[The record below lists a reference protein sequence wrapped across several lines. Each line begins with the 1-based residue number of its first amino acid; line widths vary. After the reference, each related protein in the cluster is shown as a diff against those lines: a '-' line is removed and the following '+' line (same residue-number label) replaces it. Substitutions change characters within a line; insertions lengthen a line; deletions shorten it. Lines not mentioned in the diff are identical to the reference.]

1 MNFLKSSTF
10 AGSVNSS
17 DDNPQADVVVWQHK
31 IQRIQS
37 ERATPEVLARI
48 KENAER
54 KQRTMRS
61 VKTAKRLEKAN
72 YLSSASNMMHLQTF
86 SAAPAPSAFSDRSEE
101 IQSRAQTIQFC
112 SKVSRGRG
120 AAYNDD
126 EDDECDNQLDQLSTT
141 LMGEVTAAAQ
151 DQAQVTPQCLL
162 AIRDFD
168 RMDETQRQATAT
180 TMETEMSSLLSQLAV
195 EPREEAEMMAKFALF
210 ETFLATIVK
219 IREET
224 MAFWSDNCD
233 LFEGASRMAAQQDI
247 NKIDSAEAM
256 SIQDDP
262 RKWFVYLMTK
272 KANENCAMIGRTL
285 ATLRARLEMISAKED
300 GDLGECPFCLDNMTE
315 MGAERTC
322 VLGCCHRVCKDCW
335 DHWIVVKGPRD
346 VFCPLCR
353 HEEFVADVLSTPV

>member
-1 MNFLKSSTF
+1 MNFLQ
-10 AGSVNSS
+10 SS
-17 DDNPQADVVVWQHK
+17 DQTSSSIESATSSQSDVVVWQQR

-48 KENAER
+48 RENAER

-86 SAAPAPSAFSDRSEE
+86 SAAPAPSGYMERSEE
-101 IQSRAQTIQFC
+101 IQSRAQTIQHC

-120 AAYNDD
+120 AAYNDGD
-126 EDDECDNQLDQLSTT
+126 DDECDNQLDELSST
-141 LMGEVTAAAQ
+141 LMGEVMAAHE
-151 DQAQVTPQCLL
+151 QAQITPQSLM

-180 TMETEMSSLLSQLAV
+180 TMESEMTMLLSQLAV
-195 EPREEAEMMAKFALF
+195 EPQEEAEMMAKFALF

-224 MAFWSDNCD
+224 MTFWSDNCD
-233 LFEGASRMAAQQDI
+233 LFEGASRAAAQQDI
-247 NKIDSAEAM
+247 NKIDSTEAM
-256 SIQDDP
+256 GIQDDP

-285 ATLRARLEMISAKED
+285 ATLRARLEMISATED
-300 GDLGECPFCLDNMTE
+300 GDLGECPFCLDSMTDL
-315 MGAERTC
+315 GADRTC
-322 VLGCCHRVCKDCW
+322 VLGCCHRVCVTCW
-335 DHWIVVKGPRD
+335 DHWTEVRGPRG

-353 HEEFVADVLSTPV
+353 HEEFVAEVLSTPV